1 MASLARNLYGM
12 NRLTKAFACLVFVCL
27 LAILLQGTAKA
38 LTVSPV
44 KAELEIDPGKR
55 LHSKLVLT
63 NEEQDTK
70 IYYLSVQNFNAKDE
84 SGVPQFSPKNDGLAS
99 WVEIESKVVL
109 GPKEQKDIPYS
120 IAVPLG
126 TEPGGYFAGIFA
138 SAVPPEEKNN
148 GDVAV
153 ETQVGSLLLV
163 RVSGAVT
170 ESTEILEFFTK
181 DKKSVFTSLPVD
193 FYFRF
198 QNSGQSWAKP
208 LGDLIIKNMAGKTTK
223 VIPANPDGSNV
234 LPKSIRRFE
243 ASWLTNSGDEIQ
255 DKKAERPPAPPQGY
269 WNKVKHEWK
278 YFALGRY
285 AANLSLT
292 YNNDT
297 NTTTKATTAFWVVPV
312 HFLSVVVPAG
322 IFALI
327 ILRFSIKRYNRH
339 IITRSQKQL
348 KRK

>member
-1 MASLARNLYGM
+1 M
-12 NRLTKAFACLVFVCL
+12 NRLAKIFACLLFICL
-27 LAILLQGTAKA
+27 LCVSLQGTAKA

-55 LHSKLVLT
+55 LHSQLVLT
-63 NEEQDTK
+63 NERQDTK
-70 IYYLSVQNFNAKDE
+70 IYYISVQNFNAKDE
-84 SGVPQFSPKNDGLAS
+84 SGVPQFSPKKDGLAS
-99 WVEIESKVVL
+99 WVEVESKIVL
-109 GPKEQKDIPYS
+109 GPKEQKDVPFS

-138 SAVPPEEKNN
+138 SAVPPEERSN

-181 DKKSVFTSLPVD
+181 DKKSVFASLPID

-208 LGDLIIKNMAGKTTK
+208 LGDLIIKNIAGKTTK

-243 ASWLTNSGDEIQ
+243 EAWLTNTGDQIQ
-255 DKKAERPPAPPQGY
+255 ERNAERPPAPPEGY

-278 YFALGRY
+278 YFAFGRY
-285 AANLSLT
+285 TANLSLT

-297 NTTTKATTAFWVVPV
+297 STTAKATTAFWVIPI
-312 HFLSVVVPAG
+312 HFLSVVIPAS
-322 IFALI
+322 ILTLI
-327 ILRFSIKRYNRH
+327 ILRLFIKQYNRH
-339 IITRSQKQL
+339 IITRSQKQP